1 MPAMLEG
8 RHILVTGA
16 ASGIGRAAA
25 HLFAAY
31 GARLMLLDRDE
42 KVREIADALPDADS
56 AVADITDAAAMAE
69 AITRFP
75 RMDGAFNNAGIEGMD
90 GRMVPIMDYPDA
102 AFAQVMHVNATGLWQ
117 CMKAQIPAIQANGG
131 GAVVNTASVMGW
143 LGAAG
148 MAAYVA
154 SKHAVV
160 GLTRA
165 AALDCAPLNIRV
177 NALLPGAVETPML
190 TERGFVVNPG
200 FEQHAAQ
207 AHPLGRWAQP
217 TEIAEAAA
225 WLLSSKSSFVTGHAL
240 AVDGGFS
247 AR

>member
-1 MPAMLEG
+1 MLEG

-25 HLFAAY
+25 SLFADY

-42 KVREIADALPDADS
+42 AVRDIADALPDADS
-56 AVADITDAAAMAE
+56 AVADITDAAALAE
-69 AITRFP
+69 AISRFP
-75 RMDGAFNNAGIEGMD
+75 RIDGAFNNAGIEGMG
-90 GRMVPIMDYPDA
+90 GRLMPIMDYPDA
-102 AFAQVMHVNATGLWQ
+102 EFASVMHVNVTGLWL
-117 CMKAQIPAIQANGG
+117 CMKAQIPAMQANGG

-148 MAAYVA
+148 MSAYVS

-160 GLTRA
+160 GLTRT
-165 AALDCAPLNIRV
+165 AALDCASLNIRV
-177 NALLPGAVETPML
+177 NAVLPGAVETPML

-200 FEQHAAQ
+200 FERHAAQ

-217 TEIAEAAA
+217 EEIAEAAA
-225 WLLSSKSSFVTGHAL
+225 WLLSSKASFVTGHTL

-247 AR
+247 VQ